1 MYNQNNSNRFG
12 SNKNYSAPRGFNRG
26 GGGRGMRTIKSFN
39 PERLMMTQKP
49 AEEIPEINITHTFK
63 DFQFHE
69 SLFKSIENKGYSKP
83 TPIQDQAIPHILNGS
98 DLIGIANTGTGKT
111 AAFLLPLINKVLA
124 NRTERI
130 MIVAP
135 TRELAFQI
143 KEELI
148 TFTRNL
154 GIFSVLCIGGVDIY
168 RQQRDLSRFCNF
180 VIGTP
185 GRLCDLVDNGY
196 LKLSEFKTVVLDEA
210 DHMLDIGFIQDVK
223 YLVGK
228 LNPDRQSLF
237 FSATIDNKV
246 KEVLSIFVKNP
257 ITISVRTRE
266 TGTNIKQEIIKIF
279 NPKDKINILHDL
291 LIKNDFEKVLIFGRT
306 KHGVQHL
313 SDELVRRGFKAD
325 AIHGNKKQNQRL
337 RTLDK
342 FKKNQI
348 NILLATDVAA
358 RGLDI
363 PNVSHVIN
371 YELPESE
378 ESYIHR
384 IGRTG
389 RADKKGIAITF
400 K

>member
-1 MYNQNNSNRFG
+1 MYNQNNSNRFN
-12 SNKNYSAPRGFNRG
+12 SNKNYSAPRGFNR

-39 PERLMMTQKP
+39 PERLMSSQKP
-49 AEEIPEINITHTFK
+49 VEEIQEINITNTFK

-69 SLFKSIENKGYSKP
+69 SLSKSIENKGYIKP
-83 TPIQDQAIPHILNGS
+83 TPIQDQAIPHILNGK

-111 AAFLLPLINKVLA
+111 AAFLLPLINKVLN
-124 NRTERI
+124 NRKERI
-130 MIVAP
+130 LIVAP

-154 GIFSVLCIGGVDIY
+154 GIFSVLCIGGVDIF
-168 RQQRDLSRFCNF
+168 RQQRDLGRFCNF

-196 LKLSEFKTVVLDEA
+196 LKLSEFRTVVLDEA

-246 KEVLSIFVKNP
+246 KEVLYIFVKNP

-291 LIKNDFEKVLIFGRT
+291 LIKSDFEKVLIFGRT

-389 RADKKGIAITF
+389 RADKKGVAITF